1 MAVETVEPTPAEQ
14 LAQFIEETQDAYRD
28 VERELRE
35 ISKLVD
41 QSRGEV
47 DKLAQRNSTIASH
60 LRQLQANLEAVPRAD
75 LKTAYDAAADAQ
87 QRLFTMR
94 GQMEKLQS
102 EQASLQRLLDQIAK
116 TRSVLESLPISGRSG
131 LGEDGQ
137 ESAQPP
143 IVRIINAQEAERR
156 RLSRAMH
163 DGPAQSLTNFVLQA
177 EIVQRLFESDP
188 PRCRSELTNL
198 KAAATATFSKVREFI
213 AELRPMMLDDLGLMP
228 TVRRYVTAF
237 SDKSGI
243 ASQVII
249 TGEERRMEP
258 YREVTAFRAVQ
269 ELLTNARQHSQAT
282 EVKIN
287 LDIDEDRVRI
297 VVEDNG
303 KGFEAIPVFGPSA
316 KTVGLPS
323 LKERVEALGGQLD
336 LESDAGQGTRVSLEI
351 PAGRVSVFT

>member
-1 MAVETVEPTPAEQ
+1 LIQEEAPELSPVEKLAEFADE
-14 LAQFIEETQDAYRD
+14 LAAEYEET
-28 VERELRE
+28 ERELRE
-35 ISKLVD
+35 ISLLID

-47 DKLAQRNSTIASH
+47 EKLAQRNATISGH
-60 LRQLQANLEAVPRAD
+60 LRQLQANLDAVPRSD

-94 GQMEKLQS
+94 GQLEKLQS
-102 EQASLQRLLDQIAK
+102 DRASLERLMASMRR
-116 TRSVLESLPISGRSG
+116 TRAMLELVPGGRQG
-131 LGEDGQ
+131 GGEDGIDG
-137 ESAQPP
+137 SQPP
-143 IVRIINAQEAERR
+143 MVRVINAQEAERR

-188 PRCRSELTNL
+188 ERCKAELNNL

-228 TVRRYVTAF
+228 TVRRYMSSF
-237 SDKSGI
+237 NEKSGI
-243 ASQVII
+243 TGKILI
-249 TGEERRMEP
+249 TGEERRLES

-269 ELLTNARQHSQAT
+269 ELLTNVRQHSQAT
-282 EVKIN
+282 EVN
-287 LDIDEDRVRI
+287 VSVDVDESRVRI

-303 KGFEAIPVFGPSA
+303 RGFDSRPVFGPAA

-323 LKERVEALGGQLD
+323 LKERVEALGGELM
-336 LESDAGQGTRVSLEI
+336 LESQPGHGTHVSLEL
-351 PAGRVSVFT
+351 PAGAVSVFT

>member
-1 MAVETVEPTPAEQ
+1 MAEETVELTPAEQ
-14 LAQFIEETQDAYRD
+14 LAEFIEEIQDAYRD

-35 ISKLVD
+35 INMLVD

-60 LRQLQANLEAVPRAD
+60 LRQLQSNLEAVPRAD

-94 GQMEKLQS
+94 GQLEKLQS
-102 EQASLQRLLDQIAK
+102 EQTSLQRLLDQITK
-116 TRSVLESLPISGRSG
+116 TREVLESLPLAGRSSG
-131 LGEDGQ
+131 GEDGQ
-137 ESAQPP
+137 EGSQPP

-177 EIVQRLFESDP
+177 EIVQRLFENDP
-188 PRCRSELTNL
+188 DRCRAELSNL
-198 KAAATATFSKVREFI
+198 KTAATATFSKVREFI

-228 TVRRYVTAF
+228 TVRRYVTSF
-237 SDKSGI
+237 NEKSGI
-243 ASQVII
+243 TTQLAI
-249 TGEERRMEP
+249 TGEERRLEP

-269 ELLTNARQHSQAT
+269 ELMTNARQHSQASDLK
-282 EVKIN
+282 VN
-287 LDIDEDRVRI
+287 LDIDENRVRI

-303 KGFEAIPVFGPSA
+303 KGFDAKPIFGQGA

-323 LKERVEALGGQLD
+323 LKERVEALGGELD
-336 LESDAGQGTRVSLEI
+336 LDSDPGQGTRVSLEI
-351 PAGRVSVFT
+351 PTGTVSVFT